1 LMGKASSTLKKSK
14 GSNNED
20 KCEQNSDSSE
30 MKPKKSKKQ
39 KDHLNSSFLGKK
51 KKKESFSKKRIEELY
66 ENYRKIK
73 EEEEIE
79 EDVIGP
85 MGVAQLIKDLG
96 LNPDDVISFVIGWRL
111 GCTDLGYISKDEF
124 IEGMLK
130 MKIDTIAKLKE
141 YIPIFIQD
149 LQEHKEE
156 VWNWSFGASQ
166 EGRKTLELEAAY
178 VLIGL
183 FFPDENTPHVHDF
196 VEFLKEQETN
206 KINLTKDQ
214 WSSLYQ
220 FVHTVNS
227 DLANYD
233 TEDAWPCLFD
243 DYVEWRKQR
252 IETVP
257 EGAGNVTAERV
268 SYGIDNKPNVRWGS
282 EYVDYTKW
290 Y

>member
-1 LMGKASSTLKKSK
+1 MNTT
-14 GSNNED
+14 E
-20 KCEQNSDSSE
+20 
-30 MKPKKSKKQ
+30 
-39 KDHLNSSFLGKK
+39 
-51 KKKESFSKKRIEELY
+51 
-66 ENYRKIK
+66 KIK

-79 EDVIGP
+79 EELIGP
-85 MGVAQLIKDLG
+85 NGVAQLIKDLG
-96 LNPDDVISFVIGWRL
+96 LNPDDILSFVIGWRL

-130 MKIDTIAKLKE
+130 MKIDTIEKLKE
-141 YIPIFIQD
+141 YIPIFKQD
-149 LQEHKEE
+149 LEEHKDE

-178 VLIGL
+178 VLLAL
-183 FFPDENTPHVHDF
+183 FFPDENTPHVQDF
-196 VEFLKEQETN
+196 VGFLKEQEST
-206 KINLTKDQ
+206 KMLTKDQ

-227 DLANYD
+227 DVANYD

-243 DYVEWRKQR
+243 EYVEWRKQR
-252 IETVP
+252 MDTVP
-257 EGAGNVTAERV
+257 EGAGNVTSERV
-268 SYGIDNKPNVRWGS
+268 SYGLDNKPNVRWGS